1 MEITE
6 VKVTLVDDPKLKA
19 FATITI
25 DGEFVVR
32 GLKIINGRTGTFI
45 AMPARKLADGSWQD
59 IAHPINAETRITLE
73 RAVLSVFRD
82 ECGRA
87 KQETGDDPGIESTG

>member
-25 DGEFVVR
+25 DEDFVIR
-32 GLKIINGRTGTFI
+32 GLKIIEGRSGVFV
-45 AMPARKLADGSWQD
+45 AMPARKLADGTWQD
-59 IAHPINAETRITLE
+59 IAHPINVETRELLE

-82 ECGRA
+82 ESGKPREDSA
-87 KQETGDDPGIESTG
+87 TLD

>member
-25 DGEFVVR
+25 DSDFVVR
-32 GLKIINGRTGTFI
+32 GLKIIEGRSGIFV
-45 AMPARKLADGSWQD
+45 AMPARKLADGTWQD
-59 IAHPINAETRITLE
+59 IAHPINAETRELLE
-73 RAVLSVFRD
+73 RAVLSVYRD
-82 ECGRA
+82 ESGKPQEGRA
-87 KQETGDDPGIESTG
+87 AMD

>member
-25 DGEFVVR
+25 DDDFVIR
-32 GLKIINGRTGTFI
+32 GLKIIEGRSGVFV
-45 AMPARKLADGSWQD
+45 AMPARKLADGTWQD
-59 IAHPINAETRITLE
+59 IAHPINVETREILE

-82 ECGRA
+82 ESGKPR
-87 KQETGDDPGIESTG
+87 EDSVTLD